1 MNIKYSPETNQI
13 LCGVTDITEDSVAA
27 VVQWII
33 SNNISMVVNNQ
44 TSNEVWVII
53 SQQLSEADK
62 VTLH

>member
-1 MNIKYSPETNQI
+1 MNIKYDYESNKI